1 MTVETGKGAIDY
13 PIAPTSPRNLKRNT
27 LAKKRGRA
35 GLWFVMP
42 WIVGFF
48 LWYAIP
54 MVASLWFSFTDFNL
68 VSDEPTQFIGI
79 DNWKRLFT
87 DPAVRQS
94 AWVTIK
100 FGALAL
106 PVAILFPMTLAY
118 LLVSKALRA
127 RETFRALF
135 FMPSIIPFVAA
146 VLIFGGIMNGQIGWV
161 NKMLAVVGIDG
172 PSWFLDEF
180 WVYPSLVFIGL
191 WGVGN
196 AMIIFIASMNSVPS
210 SLYDAA
216 KIDGASEWQVFRH
229 VTFPIITPII
239 FYNLV
244 IALIGIFNYFLVPFV
259 LNNGSGDPNGQT
271 LFYALYFFRQG
282 FQFFNMG
289 YAATLAWAL
298 FVVAVVVTGLL
309 FWSARYWVHYEYE
322 GG

>member
-1 MTVETGKGAIDY
+1 MTVKTGTGAIDRS
-13 PIAPTSPRNLKRNT
+13 IAPTSPKT
-27 LAKKRGRA
+27 FKGGLASRQGRV

-42 WIVGFF
+42 WIVGFV

-68 VSDEPTQFIGI
+68 VSNEPSQFIWF

-100 FGALAL
+100 FGAIAL
-106 PVAILFPMTLAY
+106 PVAIVFPMALAY
-118 LLVSKALRA
+118 LLVSKSLKA
-127 RETFRALF
+127 REAFRALF

-161 NKMLAVVGIDG
+161 NKMLAVVGIEG
-172 PSWFLDEF
+172 PTWFLDET

-196 AMIIFIASMNSVPS
+196 ALIIFIASMNAVPS

-216 KIDGASEWQVFRH
+216 RIDGASEWQMFRH
-229 VTFPIITPII
+229 VTFPVITPII

-244 IALIGIFNYFLVPFV
+244 IALIGVFNYFLVPFV
-259 LNNGSGDPNGQT
+259 LNNGSGDPGGAT

-298 FVVAVVVTGLL
+298 FIVAVAVTGLL
-309 FWSARYWVHYEYE
+309 FWSAKYWVHYEYE
-322 GG
+322 R

>member
-1 MTVETGKGAIDY
+1 
-13 PIAPTSPRNLKRNT
+13 
-27 LAKKRGRA
+27 
-35 GLWFVMP
+35 MP

-68 VSDEPTQFIGI
+68 VSNEPTNFIWF
-79 DNWKRLFT
+79 DNWRRLFT

-94 AWVTIK
+94 TWVTIK

-106 PVAILFPMTLAY
+106 PVAIFFPMALAY
-118 LLVSKALRA
+118 LLVNRALKA

-146 VLIFGGIMNGQIGWV
+146 VLIFGGVMNGQIGWV
-161 NKMLAVVGIDG
+161 NKMLAIVGIEG
-172 PSWFLDEF
+172 PSWFLDET

-196 AMIIFIASMNSVPS
+196 AMIIFIAAMNSVPS

-216 KIDGASEWQVFRH
+216 KIDGASEWQLFRH
-229 VTFPIITPII
+229 VTFPVITPII

-259 LNNGSGDPNGQT
+259 LNNGSGDPNGAT

-298 FVVAVVVTGLL
+298 FVVALVITGLL
-309 FWSARYWVHYEYE
+309 FWSAKYWVHYEYE
-322 GG
+322 G

>member
-1 MTVETGKGAIDY
+1 MTVETGKGVAGY
-13 PIAPTSPRNLKRNT
+13 PATPTSPRKSTGL
-27 LAKKRGRA
+27 LARRRGRI

-42 WIVGFF
+42 WVVGFL

-68 VSDEPTQFIGI
+68 VSNEPTEFIGL
-79 DNWKRLFT
+79 DNWQRLFT

-94 AWVTIK
+94 AWNTIV
-100 FGALAL
+100 FGAIAL
-106 PVAILFPMTLAY
+106 PVAIFFPMFLAY
-118 LLVSKALRA
+118 LLVSKALKA
-127 RETFRALF
+127 REGFRALYF
-135 FMPSIIPFVAA
+135 LPSIIPFVAA
-146 VLIFGGIMNGQIGWV
+146 VLIFGGIFNGQIGWV

-172 PSWFLDEF
+172 PSWFNDEF

-196 AMIIFIASMNSVPS
+196 AMIIFIAGMNSVPS
-210 SLYDAA
+210 SLYDASR
-216 KIDGASEWQVFRH
+216 IDGASEWQLFRH
-229 VTFPIITPII
+229 VTFPIITPVI

-259 LNNGSGDPNGQT
+259 LNNGSGDPNGRT

-289 YAATLAWAL
+289 YAATLGWAL
-298 FVVAVVVTGLL
+298 FVVALIITGLL
-309 FWSARYWVHYEYE
+309 FWSAKYWVYYEYE
-322 GG
+322 G